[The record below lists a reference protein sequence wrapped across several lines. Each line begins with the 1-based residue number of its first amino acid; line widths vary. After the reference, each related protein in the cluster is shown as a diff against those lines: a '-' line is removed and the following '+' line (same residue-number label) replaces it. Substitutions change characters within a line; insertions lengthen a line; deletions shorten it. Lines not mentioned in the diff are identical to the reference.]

1 MLSPPVFIQFEVKCF
16 SQNDLDYDLTPA
28 YTWDSESIDTFMAGK
43 VPRRIVLRLQM
54 LDDRAATQLAGMAI
68 GSAPYNLIVQRWAQQ
83 FTADVSLPL
92 P

>member
-1 MLSPPVFIQFEVKCF
+1 
-16 SQNDLDYDLTPA
+16 
-28 YTWDSESIDTFMAGK
+28 
-43 VPRRIVLRLQM
+43 M

-68 GSAPYNLIVQRWAQQ
+68 GSTPYNLIVQRWAQQ

>member
-1 MLSPPVFIQFEVKCF
+1 MF
-16 SQNDLDYDLTPA
+16 SQNDLDNDLTPA

-43 VPRRIVLRLQM
+43 APRRIVLRLQM

-68 GSAPYNLIVQRWAQQ
+68 GSTPYNLMQRWAQQ